1 MILTYLISLI
11 LIVMPPPSDCM
22 SAEEKELYEHI
33 NNYRKSKKLPTIPI
47 SAKLNQV
54 ARAHA
59 WDLAENYAF
68 DVNNKCNP
76 HSWSDKGNWTPCCY
90 TNDHAQAECMWQK
103 PNEIAGYEGSG
114 YEIAFYHS
122 HKALPEKS
130 LEGWKRSK
138 SHNPI
143 IVNQGMWKKVQW
155 NAIGIGM
162 YKNYAVVWFG
172 QAKDDSGVSH
182 CR

>member
-1 MILTYLISLI
+1 MALTYIILLISFFI
-11 LIVMPPPSDCM
+11 TPPAECI
-22 SAEEKELYEHI
+22 SAAEKELYERI
-33 NNYRKSKKLPTIPI
+33 NDYRKTKNLSPIPI
-47 SAKLNQV
+47 SAKLNAV

-59 WDLAENYAF
+59 WDLAENYTF

-76 HSWSDKGNWTPCCY
+76 HSWSDKGPWTPCCY

-103 PNEIAGYEGSG
+103 PKEIAGYEGSG
-114 YEIAFYHS
+114 YEIAFYNS
-122 HKALPEKS
+122 NEAQPDKA
-130 LEGWKRSK
+130 LEGWKSSK

-143 IVNQGMWKKVQW
+143 IINQGMWKQVKW
-155 NAIGIGM
+155 NAIGIGI

-172 QAKDDSGVSH
+172 ENRDSTDVDY